1 MILIYRILT
10 TLLYPLLISLI
21 FFRKIIKKEDST
33 RYKEKI
39 FVSNFNIKRKD
50 HLKLIWFHAASIGE
64 FKSILPIIDR
74 LNKDND
80 NFEFLITTITLSSSN
95 LAKEELKKYNN
106 VQHRFFPIDVDFIMN
121 KFLLMWKPYAI
132 FFVDS
137 EIWPNLICKI
147 SKKNIPLSLINARIT
162 LKTFKKWNLI
172 PRVAKEIFSS
182 FDLCLTSNLET
193 KDYLHKFNAKNITYT
208 GNLKL
213 INKIDEKKIINQN
226 ENFLINNMFWCA
238 ASTHNGEEKFCLH
251 THLALRKEYKNII
264 TIIAPRH
271 IDRVQDIKKVCNNLN
286 LSAQILDKNENI
298 VEGKEIIII
307 NSYGTLLSYFKY
319 AKSVFIGKSI
329 LKILKNVGGQNP
341 IDAAKLGC
349 KVYHGPYVYNFE
361 EIYEILKKNNISKKV
376 ESPEDLAANL
386 LKDFSYREKETKKFS
401 SIMNDLG
408 DKTLTLTM
416 KKINNL
422 LYNEII

>member
-1 MILIYRILT
+1 MVLYLIV
-10 TLLYPLLISLI
+10 
-21 FFRKIIKKEDST
+21 KK
-33 RYKEKI
+33 
-39 FVSNFNIKRKD
+39 

-64 FKSILPIIDR
+64 LKSILPLIDH
-74 LNKDND
+74 LNKNNN

-95 LAKEELKKYNN
+95 LAKEELEKYNN

-238 ASTHNGEEKFCLH
+238 ASTHNGEEKICLH
-251 THLALRKEYKNII
+251 THLAL
-264 TIIAPRH
+264 
-271 IDRVQDIKKVCNNLN
+271 KK
-286 LSAQILDKNENI
+286 
-298 VEGKEIIII
+298 
-307 NSYGTLLSYFKY
+307 
-319 AKSVFIGKSI
+319 
-329 LKILKNVGGQNP
+329 
-341 IDAAKLGC
+341 
-349 KVYHGPYVYNFE
+349 
-361 EIYEILKKNNISKKV
+361 
-376 ESPEDLAANL
+376 
-386 LKDFSYREKETKKFS
+386 
-401 SIMNDLG
+401 
-408 DKTLTLTM
+408 
-416 KKINNL
+416 
-422 LYNEII
+422 

>member
-39 FVSNFNIKRKD
+39 FVSNFNVKRKK

-64 FKSILPIIDR
+64 LKSILPLIDH
-74 LNKDND
+74 LNKNNN

-95 LAKEELKKYNN
+95 LAKEELEKYNN
-106 VQHRFFPIDVDFIMN
+106 VQHRFFPLDVDFIMN
-121 KFLLMWKPYAI
+121 KFLLLWKPYAI

-298 VEGKEIIII
+298 IEGKEIIII

-361 EIYEILKKNNISKKV
+361 EIYQILKQNNISKKV

-401 SIMNDLG
+401 SIINDLG

-422 LYNEII
+422 LSYETI

>member
-147 SKKNIPLSLINARIT
+147 SKKNIPLSKIKIGDRFYT
-162 LKTFKKWNLI
+162 PLKVLEKALST
-172 PRVAKEIFSS
+172 RVFYDSS
-182 FDLCLTSNLET
+182 G
-193 KDYLHKFNAKNITYT
+193 KA
-208 GNLKL
+208 
-213 INKIDEKKIINQN
+213 
-226 ENFLINNMFWCA
+226 
-238 ASTHNGEEKFCLH
+238 
-251 THLALRKEYKNII
+251 
-264 TIIAPRH
+264 
-271 IDRVQDIKKVCNNLN
+271 KKV
-286 LSAQILDKNENI
+286 
-298 VEGKEIIII
+298 
-307 NSYGTLLSYFKY
+307 
-319 AKSVFIGKSI
+319 
-329 LKILKNVGGQNP
+329 
-341 IDAAKLGC
+341 
-349 KVYHGPYVYNFE
+349 
-361 EIYEILKKNNISKKV
+361 
-376 ESPEDLAANL
+376 
-386 LKDFSYREKETKKFS
+386 
-401 SIMNDLG
+401 
-408 DKTLTLTM
+408 
-416 KKINNL
+416 
-422 LYNEII
+422 

>member
-162 LKTFKKWNLI
+162 SKTFKKWNLI